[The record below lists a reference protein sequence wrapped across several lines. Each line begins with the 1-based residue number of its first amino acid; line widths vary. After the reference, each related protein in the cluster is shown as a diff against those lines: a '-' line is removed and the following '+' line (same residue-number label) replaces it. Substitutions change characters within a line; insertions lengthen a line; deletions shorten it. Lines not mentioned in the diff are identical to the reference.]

1 VATARWLAEV
11 YQPTI
16 DSIPE
21 ELRSHLEPAEL
32 FHQLLEHRYLMAER
46 RGAEVRTSEALE
58 DYLGGVL
65 ASTPEERQLR
75 LDTGSIP
82 RIVFDESAATFDV

>member
-1 VATARWLAEV
+1 V

-16 DSIPE
+16 DSIPDD
-21 ELRSHLEPAEL
+21 LRSHLEPAEL
-32 FHQLLEHRYLMAER
+32 FHQLLEHRYLMSER

-58 DYLGGVL
+58 DYLAEVL
-65 ASTPEERQLR
+65 ALTPAERQLR

-82 RIVFDESAATFDV
+82 RTEFDPASATFDV